1 MIKEILWSLSK
12 QRWKRLSPVWSLS
25 DDFTPC
31 LKARLLS
38 CWSLQP
44 CRAQS
49 LHGWSLLHFA
59 FFLCSDRELQ
69 RFVIDS
75 ILGINSKS
83 SDKQLKVIFLVSC
96 NKEQLGKKDSF
107 LLQLPLKAKKSFPDW
122 KSWVRMCVSSVRAPQ
137 KVSSG
142 NPFFFFFLI

>member
-1 MIKEILWSLSK
+1 MIKKIPWALSK
-12 QRWKRLSPVWSLS
+12 QGWKRLSPVWSLS

-31 LKARLLS
+31 VKARLLS

-69 RFVIDS
+69 RSVIDS
-75 ILGINSKS
+75 IVGINSKS
-83 SDKQLKVIFLVSC
+83 SDRQHKAKLPVSY
-96 NKEQLGKKDSF
+96 NTEQQGKKESF
-107 LLQLPLKAKKSFPDW
+107 LLQLPLKAEKSFPGW
-122 KSWVRMCVSSVRAPQ
+122 KSWVRMCVLSVRAPQ
-137 KVSSG
+137 NQPRS
-142 NPFFFFFLI
+142 PLLI